1 MAYKFQLG
9 SAKLGGAIESTG
21 NITGVTG
28 SFGDV
33 TDPTAAAIVA
43 QIDNNEIPGA
53 KLVNDSVTA
62 AQIAAD
68 AITASELADNAVDR
82 AAILNDAVDG
92 SKIADDSIDS
102 AHYVDGSIDL
112 AHMSANS
119 VDSDQYVDG
128 SIDTA
133 HIADD
138 QITNA
143 LMADD
148 AIDSDQLAA
157 GSVDLAHMSA
167 NSVDSDQYVD
177 GSIDLAHMSANS
189 VDSDQY
195 VDGSIDTV
203 HIADA
208 QITLA
213 KMAANSVDSDQYVDG
228 SIDTAHYAAG
238 SVNPAALAN
247 NAVETAKILDLN
259 VTLGK
264 MANVADGRFLMGNA
278 SNRPVAVAASGDA
291 LISNAGLVSIQS
303 GRVSGSMLNAN
314 VVAAGKGTE
323 LDGSQIAVKLASAG
337 ALVLEAGGLD
347 LKATIAGD
355 KTFSGDMIVSGDLT
369 VNGTTTTLNVAE
381 LSVEDANITMAKGA
395 TAADGHG
402 LTIGTTGT
410 PVTLML
416 SDSAANLAS
425 SLPLK
430 ASEFK
435 GNLTGNLTTPR
446 NIGGV
451 AFNASIDIVPRL
463 MTVADESADTTC
475 NVAFFNAAT
484 GDQQA
489 KTGTNLTFNSA
500 AGSLAATEFVGGGA
514 GLTGVTIRDVVVS
527 KSANYTVLNSDTFRT
542 ILIDA
547 QGGSVRITLPAAGG
561 ANSGKIFKLKRI
573 DASGNDCEVIPASG
587 EKLEFS
593 VDQILALQ
601 TQGAAVSCISNG
613 TDWFAM

>member
-43 QIDNNEIPGA
+43 QIDNNELPGA
-53 KLVNDSVTA
+53 KLVNNSVTA

-82 AAILNDAVDG
+82 SALAADSVDG

-102 AHYVDGSIDL
+102 EHYRDGSIDL

-128 SIDTA
+128 SIDRVHLAADIVDGTK
-133 HIADD
+133 IADD
-138 QITNA
+138 S
-143 LMADD
+143 
-148 AIDSDQLAA
+148 IDSEHYAA
-157 GSVDLAHMSA
+157 
-167 NSVDSDQYVD
+167 
-177 GSIDLAHMSANS
+177 
-189 VDSDQY
+189 
-195 VDGSIDTV
+195 GSIDTE
-203 HIADA
+203 
-208 QITLA
+208 
-213 KMAANSVDSDQYVDG
+213 
-228 SIDTAHYAAG
+228 HYAGG

-247 NAVETAKILDLN
+247 NAVETAKIRDLN
-259 VTLGK
+259 VTLAK
-264 MANVADGRFLMGNA
+264 MADVADGQFLMGNA
-278 SNRPVAVAASGDA
+278 SNRPAPVAASGDA
-291 LISNAGLVSIQS
+291 LISNAGLVSIQA

-314 VVAAGKGTE
+314 VAAFAKGTQ
-323 LDGSQIAVKLASAG
+323 LTGNQVAVKLNNDGSNTS
-337 ALVLEAGGLD
+337 LILEAGGLD
-347 LKATIAGD
+347 LKTTIGGNR
-355 KTFSGDMIVSGDLT
+355 TFSGDMIVSGDFT
-369 VNGTTTTLNVAE
+369 VNGTTTTISTANLA
-381 LSVEDANITMAKGA
+381 VEDANITLAKGSG
-395 TAADGHG
+395 AADGAG

-410 PVTLML
+410 PVTLQ
-416 SDSAANLAS
+416 LAS
-425 SLPLK
+425 GDMQSSVPLK

-435 GNLTGNLTTPR
+435 GNLTGVLTTAR

-451 AFNASIDIVPRL
+451 AFNGGLDIVPRL
-463 MTVADESADTTC
+463 MSVVDESADTSC

-500 AGSLAATEFVGGGA
+500 AGSLAATDFVGGGA
-514 GLTGVTIRDVVVS
+514 GLTGVTIRDVVTS
-527 KSANYTVLNSDTFRT
+527 KSANYTVANSDTFRT

-547 QGGSVRITLPAAGG
+547 SGANVRITLPAAGG

-587 EKLEFS
+587 EKLEFG

-601 TQGAAVSCISNG
+601 TQGAAVSCVSNG